1 MFCWYPHKRLREGE
15 LRVGLLLHV
24 DCGIIFSF
32 LRPRDFHYGDIS
44 EIYLEREGL
53 RSLEAMLIARR
64 TLCQFPNTVATAIT
78 ISISSDPSYVPYH
91 RLPSVPSDS
100 VANFSSSICI

>member
-1 MFCWYPHKRLREGE
+1 MFCWYPHKRLRERE
-15 LRVGLLLHV
+15 LRVGLLLPV

-32 LRPRDFHYGDIS
+32 LGPRDFYYGDIS

-53 RSLEAMLIARR
+53 SSLEAMLIARR

-78 ISISSDPSYVPYH
+78 IPISSDSELCPIPSYTFC
-91 RLPSVPSDS
+91 SV
-100 VANFSSSICI
+100 